1 MGFLIFFKLVNKSII
16 TNQRIIFIKSSEYEY
31 TILYEV
37 TYNELKDTRVLEEN
51 GKIYLE
57 IFIEN
62 ELVKSQRFKFEN
74 KQMANSVANK
84 IRFGKADFDE
94 TFYSLTNYKDEDD

>member
-1 MGFLIFFKLVNKSII
+1 M
-16 TNQRIIFIKSSEYEY
+16 
-31 TILYEV
+31 

-51 GKIYLE
+51 SKIYLE
-57 IFIEN
+57 IFIENEN

-74 KQMANSVANK
+74 KQLANSVANK